1 MTEET
6 YFWGA
11 ESKKWEPTFLTKARL
26 GVQVPGSNH
35 SPPPPQDPEAS
46 VAGGSHWSYFDFSV
60 MVISKSP
67 AAWVWVVE
75 C

>member
-1 MTEET
+1 MLLTEET

-35 SPPPPQDPEAS
+35 SPPPHKTQRPQWLEAHT
-46 VAGGSHWSYFDFSV
+46 G
-60 MVISKSP
+60 VILISQ
-67 AAWVWVVE
+67 
-75 C
+75 

>member
-46 VAGGSHWSYFDFSV
+46 VAGG
-60 MVISKSP
+60 
-67 AAWVWVVE
+67 
-75 C
+75 

>member
-35 SPPPPQDPEAS
+35 SPPPPTRPRGLSGWRLTLEL
-46 VAGGSHWSYFDFSV
+46 F
-60 MVISKSP
+60 
-67 AAWVWVVE
+67 
-75 C
+75 